1 MLLREEIRTWHRPL
15 LLLAALNVATLVL
28 SIGGLVFDDRI
39 LIGDPIWQKPFKF
52 SVSIAIYAVTLAWM
66 ISLLQKGK
74 RVAWWM
80 GLVTSV
86 MLAVEMV
93 VIVGQTIRGVPS
105 HFNNTPGLDS
115 LLFDVMAYAI
125 IVLWL
130 SNVVVAIVLL
140 RQRVVDA
147 PMMWAIRLG
156 MVIALAGMAVAFFM
170 PPPTPEQL
178 ELLRN
183 DIDPAMIGGHSVGVA
198 DGGPGMPITGW
209 STVGGDL
216 RIPHFVGIHAMQ
228 VLPLLVLFLRRR
240 FEAEQIRTRLVL
252 IGGIFYAGLLG
263 LVLWQALR
271 GQSLIAPD
279 SLTLGVLGVLV
290 VGSAGAWASAV
301 RSKGKA
307 LA

>member
-1 MLLREEIRTWHRPL
+1 MLQEIRTWHRPL
-15 LLLAALNVATLVL
+15 LMLAVLNVATLVL
-28 SIGGLVFDDRI
+28 SVGGLLFDDRV

-86 MLAVEMV
+86 MLAIEMV

-105 HFNNTPGLDS
+105 HFNNSPGLDS

-125 IVLWL
+125 VVLWV

-140 RQRVVDA
+140 RQRVLDA

-170 PPPTPEQL
+170 PTPTPEQL
-178 ELLRN
+178 ELMRN
-183 DIDPAMIGGHSVGVA
+183 DIDPAMVGGHSVGVA

-209 STVGGDL
+209 STIGGDL

-228 VLPLLVLFLRRR
+228 VLPLLALFLRRR
-240 FEAEQIRTRLVL
+240 FDTEIRTRLVV
-252 IGGIFYAGLLG
+252 IGGIFYGGLLG

-290 VGSAGAWASAV
+290 VGAAGAWASAV
-301 RSKGKA
+301 RSKGKE
-307 LA
+307 LV